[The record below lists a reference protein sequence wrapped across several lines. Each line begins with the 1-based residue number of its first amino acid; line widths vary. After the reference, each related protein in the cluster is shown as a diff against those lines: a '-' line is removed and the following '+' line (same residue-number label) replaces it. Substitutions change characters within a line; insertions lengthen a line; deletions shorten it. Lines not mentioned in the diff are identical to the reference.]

1 MFCWLLFIDTK
12 YLKHNGFSKRTPVSI
27 KLSLNKP
34 SWHYRNILWTIYFA
48 QYICNYLGRVKLVT
62 IYFRTPHLYLCY
74 NSFSNKLNLIW
85 TYNILLMFAAKVFF
99 LVLTDVH
106 TWVAKT
112 FFLVLTDVH
121 TWAAKTFLC
130 WLTCT
135 HGPQKHSC
143 VDWRIHMSRKS
154 IFSRVDWRI
163 HMTYTH
169 DVYTWV
175 DRKSKLL
182 NYFLKLKTK
191 GKKKPFS
198 RDFRV
203 RRNRSEVFLKIAVPS
218 KLTKSLKNIC
228 EKAFVF

>member
-1 MFCWLLFIDTK
+1 MFCWLLLIDIK

-34 SWHYRNILWTIYFA
+34 SWHYRNILSTIYFA

-74 NSFSNKLNLIW
+74 NSFSNKLILIW

-99 LVLTDVH
+99 LVLTDAH

-130 WLTCT
+130 WLTYT
-135 HGPQKHSC
+135 HGSQKH
-143 VDWRIHMSRKS
+143 
-154 IFSRVDWRI
+154 FFLEL
-163 HMTYTH
+163 T

-175 DRKSKLL
+175 
-182 NYFLKLKTK
+182 
-191 GKKKPFS
+191 
-198 RDFRV
+198 
-203 RRNRSEVFLKIAVPS
+203 A
-218 KLTKSLKNIC
+218 
-228 EKAFVF
+228 KAFFLELTDVYTWRINMTYHMGRPKVKTS